1 MKTYLYNELG
11 HENPIEITEEEI
23 LKVYWKYWSS
33 RMRLKGLDNLI
44 SHRMCILDWIEI
56 NWAWEEK

>member
-11 HENPIEITEEEI
+11 NDTPIRITEEEI
-23 LKVYWKYWSS
+23 LALYWESWSN
-33 RMRLKGLDNLI
+33 RMRSKGLDNLI
-44 SHRMCILDWIEI
+44 CYRMCILDWVEI